1 MDRWL
6 LLLAYL
12 LVAFALARAAA
23 ASRSG
28 AELGRAWRGDERR
41 EGCRRTQD
49 RRRTIAWTVLSGFV
63 CLAGVGRA
71 TGWIHALSDI
81 GRRVARELHWYEHR
95 GPWQMAA
102 TAAAAVACLGL
113 AVLVG
118 RSRRA
123 HRRKRLAVVAAML
136 LTTILAAR
144 AISWHGAGAWMAL
157 RVHGV
162 KLGTLVEVAGLFVL
176 GVAAVVAAA
185 NHRRIRADLA
195 RSEGAQPSPVAGA
208 AGVAGVAGAA
218 GATSGSRA
226 TV

>member
-1 MDRWL
+1 MTMDRWL

-28 AELGRAWRGDERR
+28 AQLGRVWRGAERR
-41 EGCRRTQD
+41 GDCRRGQD
-49 RRRTIAWTVLSGFV
+49 RRRTIAWAVLGGFV
-63 CLAGVGRA
+63 LVAGVGRA
-71 TGWIHALSDI
+71 TGWIHLLSDL
-81 GRRVARELHWYEHR
+81 GRRITRELHWYEHR

-102 TAAAAVACLGL
+102 TAVAAAACLGL

-123 HRRKRLAVVAAML
+123 HRRQRLAVVAAMV
-136 LTTILAAR
+136 LTVILAAR
-144 AISWHGAGAWMAL
+144 AISWHDAGAWMAY

-162 KLGTLVEVAGLFVL
+162 KLGTLVELLGLLGL

-185 NHRRIRADLA
+185 GHRRIRANLA
-195 RSEGAQPSPVAGA
+195 SAAGDQPSPAGSAGA
-208 AGVAGVAGAA
+208 A
-218 GATSGSRA
+218 SGRRA